1 MIGIYGGT
9 FDPVHYG
16 HLRTAL
22 EVEEAL
28 ALEELRFVP
37 CQIPPHRETPG
48 ASAGQRL
55 RMLRAAL
62 ADSEPRLRIDP
73 RELERPGPS
82 YMVDTLESLREELGK
97 VSLGLIL
104 GMDAFLG
111 LTGWH
116 RWEALFDLA
125 HIVVMQ
131 RPGYRPELATELQDR
146 VAGRM
151 TEQPEILRASQS
163 GRVYCLTVTQLEI
176 SASRIR
182 QVIASQRSARYLT
195 PDAVLAVIREEKLYP
210 PAAARPQR
218 GA

>member
-22 EVEEAL
+22 EVGEAL

-37 CQIPPHRETPG
+37 CQIPPHRGTPG

-55 RMLRAAL
+55 RMLREAL

-82 YMVDTLESLREELGK
+82 YMVDTLESLRAELGK
-97 VSLGLIL
+97 VPLGLIL

-131 RPGYRPELATELQDR
+131 RPGYRPEWVPELQQQL
-146 VAGRM
+146 AGRM

-182 QVIASQRSARYLT
+182 HVIASQRSARYLT
-195 PDAVLAVIREEKLYP
+195 PDAVLAVIREEHLYQP
-210 PAAARPQR
+210 
-218 GA
+218 

>member
-22 EVEEAL
+22 EVAEAL
-28 ALEELRFVP
+28 ALDELRFVP
-37 CQIPPHRETPG
+37 CQIPPHRGTPG
-48 ASAGQRL
+48 ASAPQRL

-62 ADSEPRLRIDP
+62 AGSESGLRIDT

-82 YMVDTLESLREELGK
+82 YMADTLESLRTELGDTP
-97 VSLGLIL
+97 LDLIL

-111 LTGWH
+111 LTRWH
-116 RWEALFDLA
+116 RWETLFELA

-131 RPGYRPELATELQDR
+131 RPGYRPEWNPELQQK

-151 TEQPEILRASQS
+151 TEQPESLRDSRS
-163 GRVYCLTVTQLEI
+163 GRVCFLTVTQLEI
-176 SASRIR
+176 AASRIR
-182 QVIASQRSARYLT
+182 QVIASRRSARYLT
-195 PDAVLAVIREEKLYP
+195 PDAVLAVIREENLY
-210 PAAARPQR
+210 QT
-218 GA
+218 

>member
-22 EVEEAL
+22 EVEETF

-55 RMLRAAL
+55 RMLRATL

-146 VAGRM
+146 VAGRI
-151 TEQPEILRASQS
+151 TEQPETLRASRS
-163 GRVYCLTVTQLEI
+163 GRVCFVTVTQLEI

-195 PDAVLAVIREEKLYP
+195 PDAVLAVIREENLYQP
-210 PAAARPQR
+210 
-218 GA
+218 